1 MNLKRKSYTREFKLE
16 AVHLVTTGESRVY
29 EVARDLGVHPNTIYK
44 WIQQH
49 GENPERAF
57 PGSGNQTEED
67 GELTHL
73 KSEVRRLRM
82 ERDILKKA
90 MAIFSADPR

>member
-1 MNLKRKSYTREFKLE
+1 MDLKRKSYTREFKLE
-16 AVHLVTTGESRVY
+16 AVHLVATGESRVS

-44 WIQQH
+44 WIQQYS
-49 GENPERAF
+49 ENPEKAF
-57 PGSGNQTEED
+57 PGKGNQIEED

-82 ERDILKKA
+82 ERDILKRA
-90 MAIFSADPR
+90 MSIFSADPR